1 MHIGIQRDRKIDIDM
16 CVCVFVHELVL
27 LHMYACICLFIHLG
41 HDLLINVFVDSF
53 IYWSIYVLC
62 VYLFTVT
69 FSFYV
74 HYCRLSCAG
83 TCRSRKSTSQGSLAL
98 DSKLSCCDYFIM
110 QKWSGNQETSVKTLL
125 WCFAADISAM
135 QQVEKACFGR
145 LASFRKVRHLDVLA
159 HTWSQS
165 SAVTRNGSV
174 ESAHPADGSGFACW
188 VCTLDMITCHEWT
201 RCRWVTLQNKQYV
214 VRLWKYHRDG
224 LQSQHIAEFHGSYA
238 ILTGTLLR
246 YNIRVQNEGKYHVVV
261 ISGLSFMCLCEPSH
275 Q

>member
-98 DSKLSCCDYFIM
+98 DSKA
-110 QKWSGNQETSVKTLL
+110 Q
-125 WCFAADISAM
+125 
-135 QQVEKACFGR
+135 
-145 LASFRKVRHLDVLA
+145 
-159 HTWSQS
+159 
-165 SAVTRNGSV
+165 
-174 ESAHPADGSGFACW
+174 
-188 VCTLDMITCHEWT
+188 
-201 RCRWVTLQNKQYV
+201 
-214 VRLWKYHRDG
+214 
-224 LQSQHIAEFHGSYA
+224 
-238 ILTGTLLR
+238 LLR
-246 YNIRVQNEGKYHVVV
+246 LLHHAKVKREPRDFGEDPA
-261 ISGLSFMCLCEPSH
+261 LMLCCRHFSHAASRKGMFWAPSLV
-275 Q
+275 